1 MRKGKNVTQQP
12 EAVDEQASARVAALG
27 QLLLDGGLSTLSER
41 ERRVI
46 TTIARR
52 QHVTRNVNRAV
63 DARQTLGDRVAD
75 RVAGFGG
82 SWAFILIFIGLL
94 VAWVGLNSLAV
105 SRYGAAFDGYPFIFL
120 NLILSMVAA
129 LQAPIIL
136 MSQNRQASRD
146 RIAAALDYEVN
157 LKAELEI
164 MALHDMIDAR
174 PQGEVR
180 PQ

>member
-1 MRKGKNVTQQP
+1 MNQQS
-12 EAVDEQASARVAALG
+12 DQADQRSIDRVAALG

-46 TTIARR
+46 ETIARH
-52 QHVTRNVNRAV
+52 QHVTRSVNRAV
-63 DARQTLGDRVAD
+63 DERSTFGDRVAD

-82 SWAFILIFIGLL
+82 SWKFILIFIGLL
-94 VAWVGLNSLAV
+94 IAWVAFNSLAV
-105 SRYGAAFDGYPFIFL
+105 DWYGLAFDSYPFIFL

-136 MSQNRQASRD
+136 MSQNRQAVRD

-164 MALHDMIDAR
+164 MGLHDMIAALSPKVVKER
-174 PQGEVR
+174 P
-180 PQ
+180 

>member
-1 MRKGKNVTQQP
+1 MNQP
-12 EAVDEQASARVAALG
+12 SNQVDQRSIDRVAALG

-46 TTIARR
+46 ETIARH
-52 QHVTRNVNRAV
+52 QHVTRSVNRAV
-63 DARQTLGDRVAD
+63 DERSTLGDRVAD

-94 VAWVGLNSLAV
+94 IIWVVFNTVAVA
-105 SRYGAAFDGYPFIFL
+105 RYGLAFDSYPFIFL
-120 NLILSMVAA
+120 NLILSMIAA

-136 MSQNRQASRD
+136 MSQNRQAVRD

-164 MALHDMIDAR
+164 MGLHDMIAALSPPAAER
-174 PQGEVR
+174 LS
-180 PQ
+180 

>member
-1 MRKGKNVTQQP
+1 MVTDP
-12 EAVDEQASARVAALG
+12 TLAAVDERTSGRVAALG

-63 DARQTLGDRVAD
+63 DADQTFGDRVAD

-82 SWAFILIFIGLL
+82 SWTFILLFIGLL
-94 VAWVGLNSLAV
+94 VSWVALNTIAV
-105 SRYGAAFDGYPFIFL
+105 GRYGTAFDGYPFIFL
-120 NLILSMVAA
+120 NLILSMIAA

-136 MSQNRQASRD
+136 MSQNRQAARD
-146 RIAAALDYEVN
+146 RIAASLDYEVN

-164 MALHDMIDAR
+164 MALHDLLDASSSR
-174 PQGEVR
+174 R
-180 PQ
+180 TR

>member
-1 MRKGKNVTQQP
+1 MTRQTD
-12 EAVDEQASARVAALG
+12 AIDEQADQRVAALG

-52 QHVTRNVNRAV
+52 QHVTRNVNRAIEA
-63 DARQTLGDRVAD
+63 DRTFGDRLAD

-94 VAWVGLNSLAV
+94 IAWVALNTLAV
-105 SRYGAAFDGYPFIFL
+105 GRFGVAFDSYPFIFL

-136 MSQNRQASRD
+136 MSQNRQAARD
-146 RIAAALDYEVN
+146 RVAASLDYEVN
-157 LKAELEI
+157 LEAELEI
-164 MALHDMIDAR
+164 MALHDMLAAAPGR
-174 PQGEVR
+174 EVKTE
-180 PQ
+180 